1 VILAGLLK
9 YRAIVLERA
18 SAVDAL
24 GRPTDS
30 WSQVSSFRCAVE
42 DQGAQELDIGQGPAV
57 SRRFQL
63 RARWQTVQALKVTE
77 RHRLVVGARTLNV
90 LAIVDANNTHTEAL
104 IDCVQVDL

>member
-1 VILAGLLK
+1 MILAGQLK
-9 YRAIVLERA
+9 YRAIVLKRS
-18 SAVDAL
+18 SALDDL

-30 WSQVSSFRCAVE
+30 WSEVSSFRCGVE

-63 RARWQTVQALKVTE
+63 RARWLTVKALGLTE
-77 RHRLVVGARTLNV
+77 KHRLVVGDRTLNV
-90 LAIVDANNTHTEAL
+90 IAIVDANNTHTEAL